1 MSDVVNADEILKDS
15 IQIPVRKTPVPDLW
29 DQYLLYGVQTRKRE
43 RSEGENEKT
52 ERLSYVSMCLTKNEL
67 EENNYMV
74 IKSES
79 RAVKSHCDAQNTQ
92 RRCENKVI

>member
-1 MSDVVNADEILKDS
+1 
-15 IQIPVRKTPVPDLW
+15 
-29 DQYLLYGVQTRKRE
+29 
-43 RSEGENEKT
+43 
-52 ERLSYVSMCLTKNEL
+52 MCLTKNEL

-92 RRCENKVI
+92 RRCENKAI